1 MAFRNCLDSNIWKK
15 HENIKIV
22 NPEKNDKWKNISP
35 HCVADSSEN
44 TILQAIN
51 GKQGFFDAVVY
62 PSEKG

>member
-1 MAFRNCLDSNIWKK
+1 MKGIITKNND
-15 HENIKIV
+15 
-22 NPEKNDKWKNISP
+22 EKEIFLP

-62 PSEKG
+62 LSEKG

>member
-1 MAFRNCLDSNIWKK
+1 MHTVVQSIQIFKITW
-15 HENIKIV
+15 NIKVV
-22 NPEKNDKWKNISP
+22 NTKNNDRWKNILP

-62 PSEKG
+62 LSEKG